1 MSGANRAKEVIEE
14 ISEKCSTTRRN
25 IIGSIFTSKEMYE
38 EISDKLYFE
47 YASKEKPEELKSC
60 IARSAYNY
68 FISELKNE
76 TLVSMSTAFDKALKN
91 KGIAFFLAQK
101 ARTEGAS
108 EYEIINDWIRLLATT
123 PREDANTIK
132 RMIR

>member
-1 MSGANRAKEVIEE
+1 M
-14 ISEKCSTTRRN
+14 
-25 IIGSIFTSKEMYE
+25 
-38 EISDKLYFE
+38 
-47 YASKEKPEELKSC
+47 KSC

-123 PREDANTIK
+123 PREDARKTIDAECEVLQVEYQS
-132 RMIR
+132 RQYIANEVLNLCSFNSDGQCRISLSAPLGLDQEQLIPNYI